1 MSGPGQNGEHRLFT
15 EGTMALLDAAPD
27 AMVCVAPTGR
37 IALVNAQAERL
48 FGYQRQEL
56 EGEFIELLVP
66 EAARAM
72 HPKRRAGYM
81 ADPVPRAMGAGLEL
95 VGRRRDGSTFPAE
108 ISLSAMDT
116 DEGTLVMAAVR
127 DVTTQRE
134 AVETAAR
141 LASIIQSSHDAVI
154 GETLDRVITSWNP
167 GAERLYG
174 YAAADMIGQHIDAL
188 IRPETRDQEK
198 SIHAAITRGGQVEQF
213 QSDRVHKDGT
223 LVRVSMILSPI
234 ADSSGK
240 IIGVSTVSRDIGG
253 RQRAETRFRALLDA
267 APDAMVCV
275 ATTGRIT
282 LVNAQAERLFG
293 YQRQELE
300 GELIELLVP
309 AAARAVHPR
318 RRAGYMADP
327 VPRAMGAGL
336 ELAGRRRD
344 GSTFPAE
351 ISLSAMDTDEGTLV
365 MAAVRDV
372 TEQRRQRNELERAYR
387 DLESFA
393 YSVAHDLRT
402 PLRALAG
409 FSEVLLE
416 DYGAVLGEIGRGYAE
431 RIELASE
438 KMARLIDD
446 LLHLSRVSRA
456 EISLEPVDLG
466 ADALAVAGEIEREDP
481 DRRVRFIVQQ
491 PVWVLADRILVRSVL
506 ENLLGN
512 AWKFTSGRQ
521 DALIEFG
528 TTPVDEASYVC
539 CYVRDN
545 GVGFDPAYLHKL
557 FIPFQRL
564 HTAAEFPGTG
574 AGLASVRQIVERHG
588 GRTWAQGAIG
598 RGATI
603 YFTLPAT
610 RTELAGQPPLQTEP
624 ESIVRPA
631 QASAD
636 SQKLSALAE

>member
-1 MSGPGQNGEHRLFT
+1 MSRADQNGDQRQAS
-15 EGTMALLDAAPD
+15 EGRIALLDAAPD
-27 AMVCVAPTGR
+27 AMVCVAATGR
-37 IALVNAQAERL
+37 ITLVNVQAERL

-56 EGEFIELLVP
+56 EGQLIELLVP
-66 EAARAM
+66 EAVRAV
-72 HPKRRAGYM
+72 HPQRRAGYI
-81 ADPVPRAMGAGLEL
+81 ADPEPRPMGAGMQLA
-95 VGRRRDGSTFPAE
+95 GRRRDGSTFPAE

-116 DEGTLVMAAVR
+116 DEGTLVLAAVR
-127 DVTTQRE
+127 DVTKQRE
-134 AVETAAR
+134 AAATEAR

-174 YAAADMIGQHIDAL
+174 YSAADMIGRHIDVL
-188 IRPETRDQEK
+188 VLPESRDKEK
-198 SIHAAITRGGQVEQF
+198 AIQAAITRGGRVEQF

-223 LVRVSMILSPI
+223 RVCVSMILSPI
-234 ADSSGK
+234 ADSSGT
-240 IIGVSTVSRDIGG
+240 IVGVSTVSRDISG
-253 RQRAETRFRALLDA
+253 RQRAETRFRALLNA

-275 ATTGRIT
+275 AATGRIT

-300 GELIELLVP
+300 GQLIELLVP
-309 AAARAVHPR
+309 EDARAVHPQ

-327 VPRAMGAGL
+327 EPRPMGAGVQ
-336 ELAGRRRD
+336 LAGRRRD

-351 ISLSAMDTDEGTLV
+351 ISLSAMDTDEGALV

-372 TEQRRQRNELERAYR
+372 TEQRRQRDELERAYR

-416 DYGAVLGEIGRGYAE
+416 DYGEVLGEIGRGHAE

-438 KMARLIDD
+438 QMATLIDD
-446 LLHLSRVSRA
+446 LLHLSRVSRVA
-456 EISLEPVDLG
+456 INLKPVDLG
-466 ADALAVAGEIEREDP
+466 ADVLRMAEELEREEP

-491 PVWVLADRILVRSVL
+491 PVWGMADSVLVRSVL
-506 ENLLGN
+506 QNLLDN
-512 AWKFTSGRQ
+512 AWKFTVGRD

-528 TTPVDEASYVC
+528 TAPIGEAGRVC

-545 GVGFDPAYLHKL
+545 GVGFDPAYVHKL

-564 HTAAEFPGTG
+564 HTEFPGTG

-588 GRTWAQGAIG
+588 GHAWAQGAVG
-598 RGATI
+598 AGATF
-603 YFTLPAT
+603 YFSLPVVPDEFA
-610 RTELAGQPPLQTEP
+610 AGKPPACAEP
-624 ESIVRPA
+624 ENTVLLTGGGG
-631 QASAD
+631 D
-636 SQKLSALAE
+636 DGH